1 VDRDDPQTSPDPR
14 VGALR
19 PLTVAEISDI
29 IGSVLAGLAAGPTG
43 LGDIRTA
50 IHWWSSPEAEAIL
63 NHIKEGGFCLEP
75 IRSPGE
81 LQ

>member
-1 VDRDDPQTSPDPR
+1 MDRDDPQTNPDPR

-43 LGDIRTA
+43 LDDIRTA
-50 IHWWSSPEAEAIL
+50 IQWWSSPEAEAML
-63 NHIKEGGFCLEP
+63 NHIKEGNFCLDLIP
-75 IRSPGE
+75 APGE